1 VITKQGDL
9 RKDYEVQDVIKNR
22 TARYRNPVMLWSHV
36 MILSNS
42 TNLASKNLYKYCKLL
57 IIFVVKIV
65 EVVSGIIKPVI
76 ISGVEDKDFKLLIK
90 KRFSFVWKA
99 FRNSAIIYKLQIE
112 GDDDILGV
120 MGLIDYPEEK
130 RIEIKLLASS
140 IENVGKQKRYEG
152 IAGCLIAF
160 ACQLAATKYGQ
171 DACVSLLPKT
181 KLIKH
186 YMQKYQMQHG
196 GCRLYLEGNSLNK
209 LLKEFL

>member
-1 VITKQGDL
+1 
-9 RKDYEVQDVIKNR
+9 
-22 TARYRNPVMLWSHV
+22 M
-36 MILSNS
+36 
-42 TNLASKNLYKYCKLL
+42 
-57 IIFVVKIV
+57 KIV

-76 ISGVEDKDFKLLIK
+76 ISGVEDKDFNLLIK
-90 KRFSFVWKA
+90 NRFSFAWKT
-99 FRNSAIIYKLQIE
+99 FRNSTIIYKLQIE

-140 IENVGKQKRYEG
+140 VENIGKQKRYEG

-160 ACQLAATKYGQ
+160 ACRLAAAKYGQ
-171 DACVSLLPKT
+171 EACVSLLPKT

-186 YMQKYQMQHG
+186 YLQKYHMQHG
-196 GCRLYLEGNSLNK
+196 GRQLYLDGNPLNK